1 MAARDAGDGSAG
13 GGRIDRDRDSV
24 REWTGP
30 RGHGDLDGDGALG
43 DYDDLN
49 GGDLGEG
56 GLGEGGLGGGVG
68 GGERC
73 GEVGA
78 GGAGGLA
85 GGAGGF
91 AGC

>member
-1 MAARDAGDGSAG
+1 MAARDAGDGNAG

-56 GLGEGGLGGGVG
+56 GLGGGVG